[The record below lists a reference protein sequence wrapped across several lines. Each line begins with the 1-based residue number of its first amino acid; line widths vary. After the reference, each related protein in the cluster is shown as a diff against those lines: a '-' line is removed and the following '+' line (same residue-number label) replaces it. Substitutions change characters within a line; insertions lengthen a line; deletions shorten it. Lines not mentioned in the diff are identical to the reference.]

1 MNPISW
7 VANLFEKRSLTSSQL
22 FELIAAGNA
31 TYSGV
36 SVTEDNAMR
45 SSAVYACI
53 RIISESIASL
63 PLVLYKQQGRNKSRA
78 TTHPLYP
85 LLHDMANPEMT
96 AFEWRELMIAH
107 ALLRGNGFSE
117 KDFDTF
123 GKVKALWPLN
133 PAMMEGY
140 DRRGDMLHWLYRT
153 PDNNL
158 RAIPAWR
165 IHHIKGLGDGIEG
178 ISPIRQA
185 AKQAVGLSLAAEEY
199 GSRFY
204 SNGARP
210 GLIFRHPG
218 KLTDKAAE
226 RLKASLVSEHQ
237 GLSNAH
243 RTKILEEGMD
253 VTTIGIPNNEAQFLE
268 TRKFQVTEIARIYRV
283 PPHMLA
289 DLDRATFSNI
299 EQQSLNFVIYTLM
312 PWLVRHEQ
320 AIYRDLL
327 SEADRKNHFAKYIV
341 EGMLR
346 GDALSRYQSYQV
358 AINNTI
364 LTPNEIRELED
375 RNPVEGGDKLFVPLN
390 MMELGATPPA
400 PVAAQGSQREYGAR
414 IVWDDPLEAAR
425 WSDQSTQQTNL
436 SGREID
442 HSWGVNQEIRADKAG
457 NDRRALMNRN
467 VRLFE
472 DAVSRVVK
480 RETNDIRKAA
490 KSKLGKRSTESFSTW
505 LEGFYKQL
513 REWFPDYFRNIM
525 LTYAESIMA
534 SVASELGNE
543 PVELTDE
550 LREWVDGYLA
560 NYVEVYA
567 VGGEKQLRTL
577 LAESENEEDA
587 AAKIEDRMAG
597 WENTKAGKEGFEQ
610 AFEAGNA
617 LSIFAY
623 AAGGVS
629 LLQWRARGES
639 CPLCRKMNGK
649 RIKIGGAFFEAGDE
663 HKADGVDPLPIV
675 RTIKHGPLHGGCD
688 CTVVAG

>member
-63 PLVLYKQQGRNKSRA
+63 PLVLYTQQGRNKSKA
-78 TTHPLYP
+78 TSHPLYP

-96 AFEWRELMIAH
+96 AFEWRELMMAH

-133 PAMMEGY
+133 PGKMEGY
-140 DRRGDMLHWLYRT
+140 DRRDGMLHWLYRL
-153 PDNNL
+153 PDNQL
-158 RAIPAWR
+158 RAIPDWR
-165 IHHIKGLGDGIEG
+165 IHHIKGLGDGVMG
-178 ISPIRQA
+178 YSPIQQA

-210 GLIFRHPG
+210 GLILRHPG
-218 KLTDKAAE
+218 KLSPGAAE
-226 RLKASLVSEHQ
+226 RLKASFATEHQ

-253 VTTIGIPNNEAQFLE
+253 VTAIGIPNNEAQFLE

-327 SEADRKNHFAKYIV
+327 NEAERKNYFAKYIV

-358 AINNTI
+358 AVNNTI

-390 MMELGATPPA
+390 MMELGATPPTPA
-400 PVAAQGSQREYGAR
+400 QAQGSQG
-414 IVWDDPLEAAR
+414 IR
-425 WSDQSTQQTNL
+425 WSDWSDQTTQQAMALNPLPTRDEV
-436 SGREID
+436 RER
-442 HSWGVNQEIRADKAG
+442 RADKAG

-472 DAVSRVVK
+472 EAVSRVVK
-480 RETNDIRKAA
+480 REAADIRKAA
-490 KSKLGKRSTESFSTW
+490 KSKLGKRDAGSFETW

-513 REWFPDYFRNIM
+513 RTWFPDYFRNIM

-543 PVELTDE
+543 PVELDDD
-550 LREWVDGYLA
+550 LRKWVDGYLA

-567 VGGEKQLRTL
+567 VGGEKQLRAL
-577 LAESENEEDA
+577 LAEAENEEDA
-587 AAKIEDRMAG
+587 AAKIEERMAG
-597 WENTKAGKEGFEQ
+597 WEETKAGKEGFAQ
-610 AFEAGNA
+610 SFEAGNA

-623 AAGGVS
+623 AASGVS

>member
-1 MNPISW
+1 MSLW
-7 VANLFEKRSLTSSQL
+7 QRVANLFGGEQRAMSSNQL

-31 TYSGV
+31 TYAGP

-53 RIISESIASL
+53 RIISESAASL
-63 PLVLYKQQGRNKSRA
+63 PLVLYKQNGRNKTKA
-78 TTHPLYP
+78 TNHPLYP
-85 LLHDMANPEMT
+85 LLHNLANPLMT
-96 AFEWRELMIAH
+96 SFEWAELMFSH
-107 ALLRGNGFSE
+107 ALLTGNGFSE
-117 KDFDTF
+117 KEMNSAGT
-123 GKVKALWPLN
+123 VTALWPLN
-133 PAMMEGY
+133 PRKMEHYEKRADG
-140 DRRGDMLHWLYRT
+140 LWWFYRT
-153 PDNNL
+153 PDNQL
-158 RAIPAWR
+158 RAIPGYR
-165 IHHIKGLGDGIEG
+165 IHHLKGLGDGIMG
-178 ISPIRQA
+178 QSPITQA

-199 GSRFY
+199 GARY
-204 SNGARP
+204 YGNGARP
-210 GLIFRHPG
+210 GLILRHPG
-218 KLTDKAAE
+218 KLSEAAAK
-226 RLKASLVSEHQ
+226 RLKESFVNEHQ

-243 RTKILEEGMD
+243 RTKVLEEGMD

-268 TRKFQVTEIARIYRV
+268 TRKFQVTEIARIFRV

-327 SEADRKNHFAKYIV
+327 NETERKTLFAKYIV

-346 GDALSRYQSYQV
+346 GDALSRYQSYQL

-375 RNPVEGGDKLFVPLN
+375 RNPVEGGDVLFTPLN
-390 MMELGATPPA
+390 MIELGKEPPA
-400 PVAAQGSQREYGAR
+400 PAPAQGSQAKRGWGAYKFWDNPLDDEYDADAR
-414 IVWDDPLEAAR
+414 N
-425 WSDQSTQQTNL
+425 WSDQVAYET
-436 SGREID
+436 
-442 HSWGVNQEIRADKAG
+442 RAEKVS

-472 DAVSRVVK
+472 EAAKRAVA

-490 KSKLGKRSTESFSTW
+490 KSKLGNRAAEGHFEIW

-513 REWFPDYFRNIM
+513 RKWFPDYFRNIM

-534 SVASELGNE
+534 SVANELDGE
-543 PVELTDE
+543 PVPLDDK
-550 LREWVDGYLA
+550 LKEWVEGYLA
-560 NYVEVYA
+560 NYTEVYA

-577 LAESENEEDA
+577 LAESEGDEDA
-587 AAKIEDRMAG
+587 LAKIEDRMAG
-597 WENTKAGKEGFEQ
+597 WESTKAGKEGFEQ

-617 LSIFAY
+617 LAIFGY
-623 AAGGVS
+623 AAAGVTI
-629 LLQWRARGES
+629 LQWRARGES

-649 RIKIGGAFFEAGDE
+649 RIKIGGAFFEPGDKHE
-663 HKADGVDPLPIV
+663 AEGVDPLPIV
-675 RTIKHGPLHGGCD
+675 RKIKHGPLHGGCD

>member
-7 VANLFEKRSLTSSQL
+7 VANLFTDKRSSLTDSQIYNL
-22 FELIAAGNA
+22 LVDGGVTHAGP
-31 TYSGV
+31 
-36 SVTEDNAMR
+36 SVNETSAMR

-63 PLVLYKQQGRNKSRA
+63 PLTLYQQQGRNKNKA
-78 TTHPLYP
+78 ITHPLYP
-85 LLHDMANPEMT
+85 VLHDLANPEMT
-96 AFEWRELMIAH
+96 AFEWRELVMSH
-107 ALLRGNGFSE
+107 ALAWGNSWSQIEE
-117 KDFDTF
+117 KN
-123 GKVKALWPLN
+123 GRIAELWPLN

-140 DRRGDMLHWLYRT
+140 EWRGKDLWWLYRD
-153 PDNNL
+153 PDGIL
-158 RAIPAWR
+158 RPIPAYNL
-165 IHHIKGLGDGIEG
+165 HHIKGLGNGIIG
-178 ISPIRQA
+178 NSPIKQA
-185 AKQAVGLSLAAEEY
+185 AKQAIGLSLAAEEY

-210 GLIFRHPG
+210 GLILRHPG
-218 KLTDKAAE
+218 KLSAPAAE
-226 RLKASLVSEHQ
+226 RLKASFATEHQ

-327 SEADRKNHFAKYIV
+327 KPEERRNHFAKYIV

-375 RNPVEGGDKLFVPLN
+375 RNPIEGGDKLFVPLN

-400 PVAAQGSQREYGAR
+400 PAPVAQGSQQAR
-414 IVWDDPLEAAR
+414 N
-425 WSDQSTQQTNL
+425 WSDQSTYDT
-436 SGREID
+436 
-442 HSWGVNQEIRADKAG
+442 RADKAS

-467 VRLFE
+467 IRLFE
-472 DAVSRVVK
+472 DAVSRVIK

-505 LEGFYKQL
+505 LETFYKQL

-534 SVASELGNE
+534 SVASELGSE
-543 PVELTDE
+543 PVELNDE
-550 LREWVDGYLA
+550 LRTWVDGYLA

-577 LAESENEEDA
+577 LAEAENEEDA
-587 AAKIEDRMAG
+587 LAKIDERMTG
-597 WENTKAGKEGFEQ
+597 WEETKAGKEGFAQ

-617 LSIFAY
+617 LSIFGY
-623 AAGGVS
+623 AASGVS
-629 LLQWRARGES
+629 LLQWRATGES
-639 CPLCRKMNGK
+639 CPLCKKMNGK
-649 RIKIGGAFFEAGDE
+649 RIKIGGAFFEAGDKHE
-663 HKADGVDPLPIV
+663 AEGVDPLPIV
-675 RTIKHGPLHGGCD
+675 RTIKHGPLHSGCD
-688 CTVVAG
+688 CVTVAG

>member
-7 VANLFEKRSLTSSQL
+7 VANLFSEEKRALSTSNL
-22 FELIAAGNA
+22 FDLIAAGNA
-31 TYSGV
+31 TYAGP

-53 RIISESIASL
+53 RIISESIATL
-63 PLVLYKQQGRNKSRA
+63 PLVLYKQQGRNKNRA

-85 LLHDMANPEMT
+85 ILHDQANPVMT

-107 ALLRGNGFSE
+107 ALLRGNAWSQIE
-117 KDFDTF
+117 YDQF
-123 GKVKALWPLN
+123 GNVVELWPLN

-140 DRRGDMLHWLYRT
+140 EWRGNQLYWMYRN
-153 PDNNL
+153 PDNQIQALNDQ
-158 RAIPAWR
+158 I
-165 IHHIKGLGDGIEG
+165 IHHIKGLGNGYMG
-178 ISPIRQA
+178 ASPIAQA

-199 GSRFY
+199 GARYY

-210 GLIFRHPG
+210 GLILKHPG
-218 KLTDKAAE
+218 VLKDAAAA
-226 RLKASLVSEHQ
+226 RLKAQFANEHQ

-243 RTKILEEGMD
+243 KTKVLEEGMD
-253 VTTIGIPNNEAQFLE
+253 VVQIGIPNNEAQFLE

-299 EQQSLNFVIYTLM
+299 EQQSINFVMYTLM

-320 AIYRDLL
+320 AIRRDLIKP
-327 SEADRKNHFAKYIV
+327 EERRNYFIKYNV

-346 GDALSRYQSYQV
+346 GDSLSRYQSYQV

-375 RNPVEGGDKLFVPLN
+375 RNPIEGGDKLFVPLN
-390 MMELGATPPA
+390 MMELGATPP
-400 PVAAQGSQREYGAR
+400 PVAAQGSQQAR
-414 IVWDDPLEAAR
+414 N
-425 WSDQSTQQTNL
+425 WSDQTAYET
-436 SGREID
+436 
-442 HSWGVNQEIRADKAG
+442 RADKAG

-467 VRLFE
+467 IRLFE

-480 RETNDIRKAA
+480 REAADIRKAA
-490 KSKLGKRSTESFSTW
+490 KSKLGKRSTDSFETW

-543 PVELTDE
+543 PVELDDT

-560 NYVEVYA
+560 NYTEVYA
-567 VGGEKQLRTL
+567 VGGEKQLRAL
-577 LAESENEEDA
+577 LAESEGDEDA
-587 AAKIEDRMAG
+587 LAKIEDRMNG
-597 WENTKAGKEGFEQ
+597 WESTKAGKEGFDQ

-617 LSIFAY
+617 LSIFGY
-623 AAGGVS
+623 AASGVS

-649 RIKIGGAFFEAGDE
+649 RIKIGGAFFEAGDKHE
-663 HKADGVDPLPIV
+663 ADGVDPLPIV

>member
-1 MNPISW
+1 MNPITW
-7 VANLFEKRSLTSSQL
+7 VANLLSGEQRALSSSQL
-22 FELIAAGNA
+22 FELIAAGNS
-31 TYSGV
+31 TYAGP

-63 PLVLYKQQGRNKSRA
+63 PLVLYKQQGRNKNRA

-85 LLHDMANPEMT
+85 LLHDLANPVMT
-96 AFEWRELMIAH
+96 AFEWRELMISH
-107 ALLRGNGFSE
+107 ALLTGNGYSE
-117 KDFDTF
+117 KVINNQGVVT
-123 GKVKALWPLN
+123 ALWPLN
-133 PAMMEGY
+133 PHKMEGY
-140 DRRGDMLHWLYRT
+140 EKRSDGLWWFYRT
-153 PDNNL
+153 PDNEL
-158 RAIPAWR
+158 RAIPQYK
-165 IHHIKGLGDGIEG
+165 IHHIKGLGDGIMG
-178 ISPIRQA
+178 NSPTLQA

-210 GLIFRHPG
+210 GLILKHPG
-218 KLTDKAAE
+218 KLSPGAAE
-226 RLKASLVSEHQ
+226 RLKASFASEHQ

-327 SEADRKNHFAKYIV
+327 SETERRNHFAKYIV

-358 AINNTI
+358 ATNNTI

-375 RNPVEGGDKLFVPLN
+375 RNPVEGGDVLFTPLN
-390 MMELGATPPA
+390 MIELGKQPPQPA
-400 PVAAQGSQREYGAR
+400 PVAAQEGSQAQRKWAVVDHRE
-414 IVWDDPLEAAR
+414 
-425 WSDQSTQQTNL
+425 S
-436 SGREID
+436 
-442 HSWGVNQEIRADKAG
+442 RASV
-457 NDRRALMNRN
+457 DRRALMNRN

-472 DAVSRVVK
+472 DAAKRVVT
-480 RETNDIRKAA
+480 REAAAIRKAA
-490 KSKLGKRSTESFSTW
+490 KSKLGTRDAAGFESW

-534 SVASELGNE
+534 SVADELDGQ
-543 PVELTDE
+543 PAELNDE
-550 LREWVDGYLA
+550 LREWVEGYLK
-560 NYVEVYA
+560 NYTEVYA
-567 VGGEKQLRTL
+567 VGGEKQLRAL
-577 LAESENEEDA
+577 IAESEGDEDA
-587 AAKIEDRMAG
+587 LAKIEDRMTG
-597 WENTKAGKEGFEQ
+597 WEDTKAGKEGFEQ

-617 LSIFAY
+617 LLIFAY
-623 AAGGVS
+623 VAGGVTI
-629 LLQWRARGES
+629 LRWNARGES
-639 CPLCRKMNGK
+639 CPLCKKMDGK
-649 RIKIGGAFFEAGDE
+649 RIKVGGAFFEAGDKHE
-663 HKADGVDPLPIV
+663 ADGVDPLPIV
-675 RTIKHGPLHGGCD
+675 RKIKHGPLHSGCD
-688 CTVVAG
+688 CTVTAG

>member
-1 MNPISW
+1 
-7 VANLFEKRSLTSSQL
+7 VNLFQRVATTIFGGEKRMTSNELYS
-22 FELIAAGNA
+22 LIAAGNA
-31 TYSGV
+31 THAGP

-53 RIISESIASL
+53 RIISESIAAL
-63 PLVLYKQQGRNKSRA
+63 PLVLYKQSGRNKSKA
-78 TTHPLYP
+78 TTHSLYP
-85 LLHDMANPEMT
+85 VLHDMANPEMT
-96 AFEWRELMIAH
+96 AFEWRELMLAH
-107 ALLRGNGFSE
+107 AVLRGNGYSE
-117 KDFDTF
+117 KEFDSF
-123 GKVKALWPLN
+123 GKVIALWPLN
-133 PAMMEGY
+133 PAKMEGY
-140 DRRGDMLHWLYRT
+140 DRRGGVIHWLYKL
-153 PDNNL
+153 PDETL
-158 RAIPAWR
+158 RAIPNWR
-165 IHHIKGLGDGIEG
+165 IHHIKGLGDGVMG
-178 ISPIRQA
+178 YSPIHQA

-210 GLIFRHPG
+210 GLILRHPG
-218 KLTDKAAE
+218 KISTAAAE
-226 RLKASLVSEHQ
+226 RLRSSFASEHQ

-299 EQQSLNFVIYTLM
+299 EQQSINFVIYTLM

-327 SEADRKNHFAKYIV
+327 SEAERKTLFAKYNV

-346 GDALSRYQSYQV
+346 GDSLSRYQSYQV

-375 RNPVEGGDKLFVPLN
+375 RNPVEGGDVLFTPLN
-390 MMELGATPPA
+390 MIELGKEPPA
-400 PVAAQGSQREYGAR
+400 PTPAPAQGSQPVKRN
-414 IVWDDPLEAAR
+414 
-425 WSDQSTQQTNL
+425 WSDQSA
-436 SGREID
+436 ID
-442 HSWGVNQEIRADKAG
+442 TRAAKVSD
-457 NDRRALMNRN
+457 DRRALMNRN

-472 DAVSRVVK
+472 EAVSRVVK

-490 KSKLGKRSTESFSTW
+490 KSKMGKRSTESFETW

-513 REWFPDYFRNIM
+513 RTWFPDYFRNIM

-534 SVASELGNE
+534 SVASELDGE
-543 PVELTDE
+543 PVELNDE

-567 VGGEKQLRTL
+567 VGGEKQLRAL

-587 AAKIEDRMAG
+587 AAKIEERMTG
-597 WENTKAGKEGFEQ
+597 WEDTKAGKEGFEQ

-617 LSIFAY
+617 LAIFGYVAS
-623 AAGGVS
+623 GVS

-649 RIKIGGAFFEAGDE
+649 RIKINGSFFDAGDTHE
-663 HKADGVDPLPIV
+663 AEGVDPLPIV
-675 RTIKHGPLHGGCD
+675 RKIKHGPLHSGCD
-688 CTVVAG
+688 CTVTAG

>member
-1 MNPISW
+1 MNPITW
-7 VANLFEKRSLTSSQL
+7 VANLLSGEQRALSSSQL
-22 FELIAAGNA
+22 FELIAAGNS
-31 TYSGV
+31 TYAGP

-63 PLVLYKQQGRNKSRA
+63 PLVLYKQQGRNKNRA

-96 AFEWRELMIAH
+96 AFEWRELMVAH
-107 ALLRGNGFSE
+107 ALLRGNGYSE
-117 KDFDTF
+117 IDTDNF
-123 GKVKALWPLN
+123 GKVRALWPLN

-140 DRRGDMLHWLYRT
+140 ERRGGLLHWLYRL
-153 PDNNL
+153 PDGNL
-158 RAIPAWR
+158 RTIESSR
-165 IHHIKGLGDGIEG
+165 IHHIKGLGDGVMG
-178 ISPIRQA
+178 YSPIQQA

-210 GLIFRHPG
+210 GLILKHPG
-218 KLTDKAAE
+218 KLSPAAAE
-226 RLKASLVSEHQ
+226 RLKASFASEHQ

-327 SEADRKNHFAKYIV
+327 SPEERRNHFAKYIV

-375 RNPVEGGDKLFVPLN
+375 RNPVEGGDVLFTPLN
-390 MMELGATPPA
+390 MIELGKAPAPQPSA
-400 PVAAQGSQREYGAR
+400 PVAAQDGSQ
-414 IVWDDPLEAAR
+414 AAQR
-425 WSDQSTQQTNL
+425 NWHVVD
-436 SGREID
+436 GRE
-442 HSWGVNQEIRADKAG
+442 WRAVGA
-457 NDRRALMNRN
+457 DRRALIRRN
-467 VRLFE
+467 IRLFE
-472 DAVSRVVK
+472 DATERAVK
-480 RETNDIRKAA
+480 REVSDIRKAV
-490 KSKLGKRSTESFSTW
+490 KSKFGKRAAGDFSKW
-505 LEGFYKQL
+505 LEGFYTDMRAWL
-513 REWFPDYFRNIM
+513 PDYYRALM
-525 LTYAESIMA
+525 ETYAETIMA
-534 SVASELGNE
+534 SVATELGGE
-543 PVELTDE
+543 PAELNDE
-550 LREWVDGYLA
+550 LREWITGYLDNFA
-560 NYVEVYA
+560 AVYA
-567 VGGEKQLRTL
+567 VGSHKQLNAL
-577 LAESENEEDA
+577 LEEAENEEDA
-587 AAKIEDRMAG
+587 EKRITERLDA
-597 WENTKAGKEGFEQ
+597 WEGNKATKTALDQ
-610 AFEAGNA
+610 AVEAGNA
-617 LSIFAY
+617 LAVFGY
-623 AAGGVS
+623 VAAGVS
-629 LLQWRARGES
+629 FLRWSASGES
-639 CPLCRKMNGK
+639 CPLCRKLDGR
-649 RIKIGGAFFEAGDE
+649 RIPIKGAFFKEGDTHE
-663 HKADGVDPLPIV
+663 ADGVDPLPIV
-675 RTIKHGPLHGGCD
+675 RTIRHSPLHGGCD
-688 CTVVAG
+688 CSVVAG

>member
-1 MNPISW
+1 MNPIAW

-22 FELIAAGNA
+22 FELIAAGNS

-63 PLVLYKQQGRNKSRA
+63 PLVLYKQQGRNKNRA

-85 LLHDMANPEMT
+85 LLHDLANPEMT

-107 ALLRGNGFSE
+107 TLLTGNGYSE
-117 KDFDTF
+117 KVIDSQGRVT
-123 GKVKALWPLN
+123 ALWPLN
-133 PAMMEGY
+133 PRKMETYEKRADG
-140 DRRGDMLHWLYRT
+140 LWWFYRT
-153 PDNNL
+153 PDNQL
-158 RAIPAWR
+158 RAIPQYR
-165 IHHIKGLGDGIEG
+165 IHHIKGLGDGIMG
-178 ISPIRQA
+178 YSPIQQA
-185 AKQAVGLSLAAEEY
+185 ARQAVGLSLAAEEY

-210 GLIFRHPG
+210 GLILKHPG
-218 KLTDKAAE
+218 KLSPAAAE
-226 RLKASLVSEHQ
+226 RLKASFASEHQ

-253 VTTIGIPNNEAQFLE
+253 VTAIGIPNNEAQFLE

-327 SEADRKNHFAKYIV
+327 SEAERRNHFAKYIV

-375 RNPVEGGDKLFVPLN
+375 RNPVEGGDVLFTPLN
-390 MMELGATPPA
+390 MIELGKEPPQPAPA
-400 PVAAQGSQREYGAR
+400 PVAQSGSQADPQQRQWAVVDHRE
-414 IVWDDPLEAAR
+414 
-425 WSDQSTQQTNL
+425 S
-436 SGREID
+436 
-442 HSWGVNQEIRADKAG
+442 RASV
-457 NDRRALMNRN
+457 DRRALMNRN

-472 DAVSRVVK
+472 DAAKRVVT
-480 RETNDIRKAA
+480 REAAAIRKAA
-490 KSKLGKRSTESFSTW
+490 KSKLGTRDAAGFESW

-534 SVASELGNE
+534 SVADELDGQ
-543 PVELTDE
+543 PAELNDE
-550 LREWVDGYLA
+550 LREWVEGYLK
-560 NYVEVYA
+560 NYTEVYA
-567 VGGEKQLRTL
+567 VGGEKQLRAL
-577 LAESENEEDA
+577 IAESEGDEDA
-587 AAKIEDRMAG
+587 LAKIEDRMNG
-597 WENTKAGKEGFEQ
+597 WEDTKAGKEGFEQ

-623 AAGGVS
+623 AVDGVTI
-629 LLQWRARGES
+629 LRWNARGES
-639 CPLCRKMNGK
+639 CPLCRKMDGK
-649 RIKIGGAFFEAGDE
+649 RIKINDSFFEAGDKHE
-663 HKADGVDPLPIV
+663 ADGVDPLPIV
-675 RTIKHGPLHGGCD
+675 RKIKHGPLHSGCD
-688 CTVVAG
+688 CVVSAG

>member
-36 SVTEDNAMR
+36 SVTEGNAMR

-63 PLVLYKQQGRNKSRA
+63 PLVLYKQQGRNKNRA
-78 TTHPLYP
+78 TNHPLYP
-85 LLHDMANPEMT
+85 LLHDLANPIMT
-96 AFEWRELMIAH
+96 AFEWRELTIAH
-107 ALLRGNGFSE
+107 ALLRGNAWSQIE
-117 KDFDTF
+117 YDSF
-123 GKVKALWPLN
+123 GKVVELWPLN

-140 DRRGDMLHWLYRT
+140 EWRNNQLYWMYRN
-153 PDNNL
+153 PDNQVQALNSQ
-158 RAIPAWR
+158 I
-165 IHHIKGLGDGIEG
+165 IHHVKGLGDGYMG
-178 ISPIRQA
+178 VSPIQQA
-185 AKQAVGLSLAAEEY
+185 ARQAVGLSLAAEEY

-210 GLIFRHPG
+210 GLILKHPG
-218 KLTDKAAE
+218 KLSPGAAE
-226 RLKASLVSEHQ
+226 RLKASFASEHQ

-327 SEADRKNHFAKYIV
+327 NESERRNHFAKYIV

-375 RNPVEGGDKLFVPLN
+375 RNPIEGGDVLFTPLN
-390 MMELGATPPA
+390 MIELGKEPPQPAPA
-400 PVAAQGSQREYGAR
+400 PVAQSGSQADPQQRQWAVVDHRE
-414 IVWDDPLEAAR
+414 
-425 WSDQSTQQTNL
+425 S
-436 SGREID
+436 
-442 HSWGVNQEIRADKAG
+442 RASV
-457 NDRRALMNRN
+457 DRRALMNRN

-472 DAVSRVVK
+472 DAAKRVVT
-480 RETNDIRKAA
+480 REAAAIRKAA
-490 KSKLGKRSTESFSTW
+490 KSKLGTRDAAGFESW

-534 SVASELGNE
+534 SVADELDGQ
-543 PVELTDE
+543 PAELNDE
-550 LREWVDGYLA
+550 LREWVEGYLK
-560 NYVEVYA
+560 NYTEVYA
-567 VGGEKQLRTL
+567 VGGEKQLRAL
-577 LAESENEEDA
+577 IAESEGDEDA
-587 AAKIEDRMAG
+587 LAKIEDRMNG
-597 WENTKAGKEGFEQ
+597 WEDIKAGKEGFEQ

-623 AAGGVS
+623 AVGGVTI
-629 LLQWRARGES
+629 LRWNARGES
-639 CPLCRKMNGK
+639 CPLCRKMDGK
-649 RIKIGGAFFEAGDE
+649 RIKINDSFFEAGDKHE
-663 HKADGVDPLPIV
+663 ADGVDPLPIV
-675 RTIKHGPLHGGCD
+675 RKIKHGPLHSGCD
-688 CTVVAG
+688 CTITAG